1 MPKLKTRKGHAD
13 RFRVTKNGKLIRR
26 KTRESHIRNWK
37 SAKRK
42 RHYHNPEAVSSGDQA
57 QVRRAL
63 GV

>member
-13 RFRVTKNGKLIRR
+13 RFRITKNGKLIRR

-42 RHYHNPEAVSSGDQA
+42 RHYHLPEEVASGDQA

>member
-37 SAKRK
+37 SPKRK
-42 RHYHNPEAVSSGDQA
+42 RHYRNPEEVSSGDQA

>member
-1 MPKLKTRKGHAD
+1 MPKVKTRKGHAD
-13 RFRVTKNGKLIRR
+13 RFRVTKTGKVLRR

-42 RHYHNPEAVSSGDQA
+42 RHYRNPEEVSPGDTA

-63 GV
+63 GA